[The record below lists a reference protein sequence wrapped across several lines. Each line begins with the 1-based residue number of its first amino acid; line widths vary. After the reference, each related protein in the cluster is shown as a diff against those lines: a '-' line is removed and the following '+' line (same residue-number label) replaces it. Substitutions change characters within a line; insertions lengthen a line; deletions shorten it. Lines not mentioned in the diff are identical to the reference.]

1 MKSTARVVV
10 AALASGANFLPAQ
23 DNSTPPVQSGATVIV
38 NGAPVGNG
46 VQPGGVQTFQ
56 FSAGST
62 NGFDASAFSKAMQDG
77 MKQAFGNGGSNMFS
91 GGGSW
96 DPGKML
102 RQMNDRALENVRVGL
117 GFADE
122 TEWSA
127 VRPLVEQVI
136 ELQQKNEQAAQQLRT
151 RRFFGNN
158 NPFMKNFPAAFKAQQ
173 SPEQAALQQAVDDNA
188 TAAQV
193 REAIAK
199 FRTAQ
204 KEQQVQL
211 EAAQASLRKVLTTRQ
226 EAQAILLGLLN

>member
-1 MKSTARVVV
+1 MKTTALVVV
-10 AALASGANFLPAQ
+10 AALALGANLLPAQ
-23 DNSTPPVQSGATVIV
+23 DNSAPPAQSSTTVIV
-38 NGAPVGNG
+38 NGAPAGSG
-46 VQPGGVQTFQ
+46 AQPGSVQTFQ

-62 NGFDASAFSKAMQDG
+62 NGFDANAFSKAMQDG
-77 MKQAFGNGGSNMFS
+77 MKQVFGNGGSNMFS
-91 GGGSW
+91 GGGAW
-96 DPGKML
+96 DPGKMM
-102 RQMNDRALENVRVGL
+102 RQMNDRALENVRDGL

-127 VRPLVEQVI
+127 VRPLVEKVI
-136 ELQQKNEQAAQQLRT
+136 ELQQKNEQTAQQLRT

-188 TAAQV
+188 ATAQV
-193 REAIAK
+193 RDAIAK
-199 FRTAQ
+199 FRAAQ

-211 EAAQASLRKVLTTRQ
+211 EAAQASLRKVLTMKQ